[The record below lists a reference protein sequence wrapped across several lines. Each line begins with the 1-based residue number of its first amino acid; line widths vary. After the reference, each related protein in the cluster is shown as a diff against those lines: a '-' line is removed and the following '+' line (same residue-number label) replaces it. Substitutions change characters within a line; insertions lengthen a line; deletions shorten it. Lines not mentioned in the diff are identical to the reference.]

1 MAFLL
6 LVKCGQNQNPIRLEC
21 HRHWDSLLCKDLPNQ
36 VWSRWLYK
44 NTFRYSVCLIFSK
57 GRYAPHQYFPG
68 SDGQTTRDWEA
79 NARLAH
85 QPYILIVPAA
95 QQQKS
100 PEYQAF
106 ANHNVIETEYE
117 TFFNHVVIECTKK
130 KCANPSNFLV
140 DYSVLSRNLEYNHGH
155 TQIDYLCRTKKSLI
169 DPWTVC

>member
-1 MAFLL
+1 MD
-6 LVKCGQNQNPIRLEC
+6 KI
-21 HRHWDSLLCKDLPNQ
+21 KT
-36 VWSRWLYK
+36 LYALNATDIETACFAK
-44 NTFRYSVCLIFSK
+44 IYQIKFDPGDYIKTHFDIQCLIFSK
-57 GRYAPHQYFPG
+57 GRYASHQYFPG

-130 KCANPSNFLV
+130 KMRQS
-140 DYSVLSRNLEYNHGH
+140 
-155 TQIDYLCRTKKSLI
+155 K
-169 DPWTVC
+169 